1 MSRQDYQRV
10 EQAIHF
16 IEDNLPDQPS
26 LGEISASVGLSEYH
40 FQRLFR
46 RWAGVSPKR
55 FLEYLTAGQAR
66 RLLENS
72 RSVLDAAF
80 EVGLSGP
87 SRLHDLTINIYA
99 ATPGELKRRGA
110 GLDILFGVHSSPF
123 GDCLLA
129 RTERGI
135 CWLSFLGPVGREE
148 AVEELKKEWPAAL
161 LREDQAATRPLAERI
176 FGPGAG
182 GSPLSLFVRGTNFQ
196 IKVWEALLRIPPG
209 AAVSYRDLAARI
221 GSPGA
226 ARAVGRAV
234 ATNPVAFL
242 IPCHR
247 VLRQSGAFAGYRWGL
262 ARKKAL
268 LGWEAA
274 RREAGPGPAQA
285 RSMG

>member
-1 MSRQDYQRV
+1 VSRLDYQRV

-16 IEDNLPDQPS
+16 IEDNLPEQPT

-46 RWAGVSPKR
+46 RWAGVSPKK
-55 FLEYLTAGQAR
+55 FMQYLTAEQAR
-66 RLLENS
+66 RLLQSS
-72 RSVLDAAF
+72 RSVLDVTF
-80 EVGLSGP
+80 EVGLSSG
-87 SRLHDLTINIYA
+87 SRLHDLIVGVYA
-99 ATPGELKRRGA
+99 VTPGQLKSRGA
-110 GLDILFGVHSSPF
+110 GLDIFFGLHQSPF

-135 CWLSFLGPVGREE
+135 CWLSFLGPGGRGE
-148 AVEELKKEWPAAL
+148 AIAELEKEWPAAL
-161 LREDQAATRPLAERI
+161 LREDQAATRPLAERV
-176 FGPGAG
+176 FGPGPG
-182 GSPLSLFVRGTNFQ
+182 EDGSPLSLFVRGTNFQ

-209 AAVSYRDLAARI
+209 AAISYRDLAVRI
-221 GSPGA
+221 GAPGS

-247 VLRQSGAFAGYRWGL
+247 VLRQSGAFGGYRWGL
-262 ARKKAL
+262 ARKKAM

-274 RREAGPGPAQA
+274 RLEAGPGPVQ
-285 RSMG
+285 